1 MGTPFLRRVLGLA
14 AVAAVGVLGGCSGEG
29 EAQPTPTGPEP
40 FVYFTGYSEGGDSAS
55 LDGTLEDRDGCL
67 VVLSGGV
74 TVIPAFPFGQA
85 TWDGERLRVASFG
98 RGGVEPGRQ
107 VVAVGEEIHLAGGSR
122 DTLNPD
128 HVSPPS
134 CPDDA
139 QHFDVY
145 AYP

>member
-1 MGTPFLRRVLGLA
+1 MRTPLLRSVLA
-14 AVAAVGVLGGCSGEG
+14 AAAAVFAVAVVGGCSEKP
-29 EAQPTPTGPEP
+29 ATPTGSEP
-40 FVYFTGYSEGGDSAS
+40 FVYFTGYGEGGDSAS

-67 VVLSGGV
+67 VVVSGGA
-74 TVIPAFPFGQA
+74 TVVPAFAFGQA
-85 TWDGERLRVASFG
+85 TWDGERLTVASFDG
-98 RGGVEPGRQ
+98 SDVEPDGQ
-107 VVAVGEEIHLAGGSR
+107 VVAVGDEIHLTGGLR

-128 HVSPPS
+128 HVSPSS

>member
-1 MGTPFLRRVLGLA
+1 MRTPSLRSVLAVAAVVALA
-14 AVAAVGVLGGCSGEG
+14 AVAGCSGET

-55 LDGTLEDRDGCL
+55 LDGTLEDHDGCL
-67 VVLSGGV
+67 VVVSGDA

-85 TWDGERLRVASFG
+85 TWDGERLTVASFD
-98 RGGVEPGRQ
+98 GGDVEPNGQ
-107 VVAVGEEIHLAGGSR
+107 VVGLGEEIHLGGGLR

-128 HVSPPS
+128 HVSPPN